1 MKKDLGSFDLQVLA
15 VEFQDLV
22 GAYID
27 NLYQPEKG
35 ELMLKLTSK
44 KLGKRFLRVKV
55 GKWIWLEEE
64 CDLRAQ
70 GQFSNSL
77 KKHISNGRIK
87 SVEQM
92 GFERILKLTIQKK
105 DEFELIIELIPP
117 GNIVLAKGGV
127 IVRAFSERK
136 WKDRTIKS
144 KQTYKPPSP
153 RLNVPKLK
161 KNEFLSAI
169 KSSKKDLVR
178 ALALDLNLG
187 GLYAEEVCLR
197 AGLDK
202 KRKVSELKK
211 EELENVYEGFKE
223 LITDLKRK
231 VSPAVVFKN
240 GKQFDVVPVKLK
252 IYSGLEAKEFES
264 LNEALRFYLSDI
276 DKEKEPV
283 DIEKERI
290 MRIVQ
295 SQKEATE
302 KWESVIEK
310 SQKAA
315 DLIYQ
320 HYEEVENILKQ
331 LRTDR
336 TYTSKNLKSFD
347 PGTNI
352 GVLRF
357 DGEEIKINAN
367 KTIHKNAQLYYE
379 KVKKAKKKLEAVKL
393 ALKKSEKESAKASK
407 RVERIKIEKTLP
419 KPRKK
424 KFWFERFRWF
434 ISSEDFLV
442 IGGKD
447 AKSNENIFRKHLK
460 PGDRY
465 VHAEIS
471 GAPSV
476 VVKEGSK
483 ASEVTFKE
491 TCQFS
496 LAHSKAWS
504 SKIASGTAY
513 WVKPEQVSKSPESGE
528 YLPKGSFVIRG
539 KRNYFHHLELV
550 LAIGEVVQE
559 DQRILMCAPPSSLEY
574 RSKKYVV
581 FVPGTKNKNLFAK
594 ELSADFNVSIED
606 IIPILPPGDV
616 GIVEKHN
623 IKPRLHKKFK

>member
-1 MKKDLGSFDLQVLA
+1 MKKDLGSFDLWVLA

-35 ELMLKLTSK
+35 EFMLKLTSK

-55 GKWIWLEEE
+55 GKWIWLEKE
-64 CDLRAQ
+64 CDVRAQ
-70 GQFSNSL
+70 GQFSNTL

-87 SVEQM
+87 SVEQL
-92 GFERILKLTIQKK
+92 GFERILKLIIQKR

-127 IVRAFSERK
+127 ILRAFSERK
-136 WKDRTIKS
+136 WKDRTIKAN
-144 KQTYKPPSP
+144 QTYKPPSP

-178 ALALDLNLG
+178 TLALDLNLG

-197 AGLDK
+197 AGIDK
-202 KRKVSELKK
+202 KKKVSELKSK
-211 EELENVYEGFKE
+211 ELENIYKGFKE
-223 LITDLKRK
+223 LITDLKRN

-240 GKQFDVVPVKLK
+240 GKLFDVVPMLLR
-252 IYSGLEAKEFES
+252 IYEGLEAKEFKS
-264 LNEALRFYLSDI
+264 LNEALRFHMGEIS
-276 DKEKEPV
+276 KEKEPV

-290 MRIVQ
+290 MRIVKG
-295 SQKEATE
+295 QKEAAR
-302 KWESVIEK
+302 KWVSVIEK
-310 SQKAA
+310 SQQVA

-331 LRTDR
+331 LRTDK
-336 TYTSKNLKSFD
+336 TYSSKNLISFD
-347 PGTNI
+347 PGKNT

-357 DGEEIKINAN
+357 DGEEIKIDIN

-379 KVKKAKKKLEAVKL
+379 KVKKSKKKLEAVKL
-393 ALKKSEKESAKASK
+393 ALKKSEKELAKAS
-407 RVERIKIEKTLP
+407 RRIKHKKIEKALP
-419 KPRKK
+419 KPRMK

-447 AKSNENIFRKHLK
+447 TKSNENIFRKHLK

-483 ASEVTFKE
+483 ASEVTLIE
-491 TCQFS
+491 ACQFS

-513 WVKPEQVSKSPESGE
+513 WVKPEQVSKTPESGE

-539 KRNYFHHLELV
+539 KRNYFHHLGLV
-550 LAIGEVVQE
+550 LAVGEVE
-559 DQRILMCAPPSSLEY
+559 HKDEKLLMCSPPSVAEKV
-574 RSKKYVV
+574 SKKYVT
-581 FVPGTKNKNLFAK
+581 FRPGEKKKNAFAK
-594 ELSADFNVSIED
+594 ELSKDFKVSVD
-606 IIPILPPGDV
+606 DVLPILPPGDV
-616 GIVEKHN
+616 EVVER
-623 IKPRLHKKFK
+623 IGF